1 MSRFARGRG
10 NTGEGGQSLVE
21 FALVFPIF
29 IVMLFGLIDGARFV
43 YSDSVLSQAAREGAR
58 LAAVEAGWI
67 GKTSTGCGSAGGPVC
82 PASVAVL
89 EQDIRVAVNRMV
101 VGLAT
106 LSTVHIRCDNAGNE
120 PTGAWTGV
128 SCTNRDIG
136 DVVSIRVQFTYQ
148 PLTPVVGSLL
158 GAVAR
163 TASASMV
170 IN

>member
-1 MSRFARGRG
+1 MTRLARSQARAGQR
-10 NTGEGGQSLVE
+10 GQSLVE

-29 IVMLFGLIDGARFV
+29 IVLLFGLIDGARFV

-58 LAAVEAGWI
+58 LAAVEVGWI

-89 EQDIRVAVNRMV
+89 EQDVRIAVNRMV

-106 LSTVHIRCDNAGNE
+106 LSMVHIRCDDAGNE

-128 SCTNRDIG
+128 SCLNRDIG

-158 GAVAR
+158 GSVGR